1 MPGYVLDNAA
11 EQAGQRFTSLETC
24 LDPATIRHFEALGV
38 AEGWNCLEVGG
49 GGGSIARWLSRRVGE
64 SGRVLA
70 TDINPRFLDGSK
82 EGNLE
87 IRLHDIRKDEL
98 PGGEFDLVHARLVL
112 IHLPE
117 RRQVLSHLVASLK
130 PGGWILLDEFDVD
143 RLPFPVHGD
152 APTRALVDK
161 VEAALFDVFEAAG
174 VDRRWG
180 HKVYGILREAKLD
193 EVGAEA
199 IGWVWPGGSP
209 GSDLRRANCD
219 QLEEKLLASGAV
231 TAADLDGYRA
241 LLSDPD
247 VALSSYCLIS
257 TWGRRPL

>member
-64 SGRVLA
+64 PGRVVA
-70 TDINPRFLDGSK
+70 TDINPWFLGGSRA
-82 EGNLE
+82 GTLE
-87 IRLHDIRKDEL
+87 IRHPDNVLDEL
-98 PGGEFDLVHARLVL
+98 PEGELDLVHARLVL

-117 RRQVLSHLVASLK
+117 RRQVLSRLVAALR
-130 PGGWILLDEFDVD
+130 PGGWILLEEFDVD
-143 RLPFPVHGD
+143 RLPFPMYAD
-152 APTRALVDK
+152 LPAQALVDK

-199 IGWVWPGGSP
+199 VGWVWPGGSP

-219 QLEEKLLASGAV
+219 QLEEKLLTSGAV

-247 VALSSYCLIS
+247 VALSSYCFIS